1 MAIQGLG
8 NGIGSGLDINGIV
21 KALVDAESAPK
32 SAQLNRLERA
42 TTAKFSGLGQFR
54 SALSEFQTALK
65 DLNSPALFE
74 KRSAVSSKPDI
85 FSVTAD
91 SKAAA
96 GNFNVQVFNL
106 AQSSK
111 VALAGVTDPAASV
124 GTGRLTID
132 VGDTQLNIDI
142 TEGKDS
148 LSAIRDAINAAGKE
162 SGLSAS
168 IVTDPNGGGGSRLV
182 LSSTQSGTGNDIN
195 VSVTSTAGDTGD
207 LSYLAFSPAAPDAN
221 FTPTPIDPD
230 NPMAART
237 ISYGRDAQ
245 VAIDGI
251 RISSASNTIDGA
263 IEGVSITL
271 KSAQSAEDIASANSV
286 SLTVAEDRAGV
297 KTQLKKFVDAYN
309 KMMTTVGSLTKVTA
323 VGGDDGQ
330 PLAASLVGD
339 ASVRSFTSAI
349 RGELG
354 NAQGSDGMRIL
365 ADLGISTQRDGK
377 LAIDDARLDTVL
389 ADNFDQLN
397 GFLTGDTGIL
407 ARLDSKVN
415 PYTQTGGILE
425 TRTKALQNTLSSV
438 DDQREQLTRRID
450 KLEARLFSQFNAM
463 DMLVGQLSGTAN
475 YLSGALENLPGVV
488 RQDRRR

>member
-8 NGIGSGLDINGIV
+8 NGVGSGLDIQGIV
-21 KALVDAESAPK
+21 KALVNAESAPK
-32 SAQLNRLERA
+32 NAQLNRLERA
-42 TTAKFSGLGQFR
+42 TTAKFSGLAQFK
-54 SALSEFQTALK
+54 SALSDFQIALK
-65 DLNSPALFE
+65 DLNSPGLFE
-74 KRSAVSSKPDI
+74 KRTAVSSKPEI

-91 SKAAA
+91 AKASA
-96 GNFNVQVFNL
+96 GNFGVQVFNL
-106 AQSSK
+106 AQTSK
-111 VALAGVTDPAASV
+111 VALAGVSDATAV
-124 GTGRLTID
+124 GTGTLTID
-132 VGDTQLNIDI
+132 VGETQLNIEI
-142 TEGKDS
+142 TEGNDS
-148 LSAIRDAINAAGKE
+148 LNAIRDAINAAGKE

-168 IVTDPNGGGGSRLV
+168 IVTDPGGAGGSRLV
-182 LSSTQSGTGNDIN
+182 LSSTQSGTGNDIS
-195 VSVTSTAGDTGD
+195 VSVTREGPFTGD
-207 LSYLAFSPAAPDAN
+207 LTRLAYTPEPPDEN
-221 FTPTPIDPD
+221 FKPTEIDPE

-245 VAIDGI
+245 IAIDGI
-251 RISSASNTIDGA
+251 RISSASNTISDA

-271 KSAQSAEDIASANSV
+271 KSAQSAEDRVAENSI
-286 SLTVAEDRAGV
+286 SLSVAEDRGGV
-297 KTQLKKFVDAYN
+297 KSQLKKFVDAYN
-309 KMMTTVGSLTKVTA
+309 KMIDTVGSLTKVTA

-330 PLAASLVGD
+330 PLAAALVGD
-339 ASVRSFTSAI
+339 ASVRSFMTAI

-397 GFLTGDTGIL
+397 GFLTGETGIL

-488 RQDRRR
+488 RQDRR

>member
-21 KALVDAESAPK
+21 KALVDAEAAPK

-65 DLNSPALFE
+65 DLNDPALFQ
-74 KRSAVSSKPDI
+74 KRSATSGKPDI

-91 SKAAA
+91 AKATA

-106 AQSSK
+106 AQTSK
-111 VALAGVTDPAASV
+111 VALAGVADPTAAV
-124 GTGRLTID
+124 GTGTLTID

-142 TEGKDS
+142 TEGNDS
-148 LSAIRDAINAAGKE
+148 LGAIRDAINAAGKE

-182 LSSTQSGTGNDIN
+182 LSSTQSGTGNDIS
-195 VSVTSTAGDTGD
+195 VSVASDAGDTGD
-207 LSYLAFSPAAPDAN
+207 LSYLAFTPAAPDAD
-221 FTPTPIDPD
+221 FSPTPVDPG

-245 VAIDGI
+245 LAIDGI
-251 RISSASNTIDGA
+251 NISSATNTVDEA

-271 KSAQSAEDIASANSV
+271 KSAQSAEDIANSSSV
-286 SLTVAEDRAGV
+286 SLAVAEDRAGV
-297 KTQLKKFVDAYN
+297 KSQLKKFVDAYN
-309 KMMTTVGSLTKVTA
+309 KMMGAVTSLTKVTK
-323 VGGDDGQ
+323 VGGDDGE
-330 PLAASLVGD
+330 PLAAALVGD
-339 ASVRSFTSAI
+339 ASVRSFMSAI
-349 RGELG
+349 RNELG

-365 ADLGISTQRDGK
+365 ADLGISTQRDGT
-377 LAIDDARLDTVL
+377 LAIDDERLDTVL
-389 ADNFDQLN
+389 KDNFEQLN
-397 GFLTGDTGIL
+397 GFLTGDTGL
-407 ARLDSKVN
+407 MARLNNKVD
-415 PYTQTGGILE
+415 PYTQKGGILE
-425 TRTKALQNTLSSV
+425 SRTTALQNTLSSV

-463 DMLVGQLSGTAN
+463 DALVGQLSGTSD
-475 YLSGALENLPGVV
+475 YLSGALDNLPGVV
-488 RQDRRR
+488 RQDRR